1 MPKVRERV
9 CVLLK
14 GCKCST
20 GQKIGFVDVQ
30 KRAVNAQKD
39 ANVLTVKI
47 LSHYHVIGRTLL
59 K

>member
-1 MPKVRERV
+1 MY
-9 CVLLK
+9 
-14 GCKCST
+14 T

-30 KRAVNAQKD
+30 KRAVND